1 MARIIDN
8 KNVNLIGDNLKMYR
22 QQRKLSQKALS
33 ELLETQA
40 VYICRG
46 SIARI
51 EGGSRTVTDIELVG
65 LARALDVTVN
75 ELLGIDDIK

>member
-8 KNVNLIGDNLKMYR
+8 KKVNLIGDNVKMYR

-33 ELLETQA
+33 ERLETQA
-40 VYICRG
+40 IYICRG

-51 EGGSRTVTDIELVG
+51 EGNSRTVTDIELVG
-65 LARALDVTVN
+65 LAKALNVTVN
-75 ELLGIDDIK
+75 ELLGIDYTK